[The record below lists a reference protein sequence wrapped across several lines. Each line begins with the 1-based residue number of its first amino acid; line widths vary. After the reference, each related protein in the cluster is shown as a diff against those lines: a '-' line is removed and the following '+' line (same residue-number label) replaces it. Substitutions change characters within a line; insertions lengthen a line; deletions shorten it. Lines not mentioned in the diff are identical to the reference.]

1 MLVCHFVIDFLRKKE
16 DRNEHPVEKK
26 GTKGVGKGQQSKK
39 NSTGGGVTRTR
50 NTSTFKKKQTISR
63 KKETILKKTNF
74 TPTKEKIFN
83 FFEQQG
89 GKIGEKQGVL
99 RSSPIFKRKSAAKLT
114 QESQFH
120 EESTNTHLQMEV
132 KARPGPGSMARKPQK

>member
-1 MLVCHFVIDFLRKKE
+1 MRNGAASNCSHYKFVQ
-16 DRNEHPVEKK
+16 
-26 GTKGVGKGQQSKK
+26 GSYG
-39 NSTGGGVTRTR
+39 
-50 NTSTFKKKQTISR
+50 
-63 KKETILKKTNF
+63 NF
-74 TPTKEKIFN
+74 NFN

-120 EESTNTHLQMEV
+120 EESTNTHLQMEL